1 MNARKILVTSALPYA
16 NGPIH
21 IGHLLEYIQTD
32 IWTRFQKQRGHS
44 CTYVCADDTHGT
56 PIMLKAQELGITPEQ
71 LIAEVKKDHEA
82 DFEAFYVNFDHY
94 HSTHS
99 DESREFTELIYN
111 RINAGGHI
119 SKRTIN
125 QLFDPEKEMFL
136 PDRFVK
142 GTCPR
147 CGEEDQYGDNCDK
160 CGATY
165 GPTDLIDPKSAVS
178 GATPILKDTEHFF
191 FKLQDFQDMLKSW
204 IRAGHVQE
212 QIANKLDEWLE
223 DGLREWDISRDA
235 PYFGFEIPGEPGK
248 YLYVWL
254 DAPIG
259 YMASFKALCDQR
271 DDLDFDEYWE
281 KDSTTELYHFIGK
294 DIVYFH
300 SLFWPATLTA
310 SNFRTPT
317 AVWAHGFL
325 TVNGTKMSKSKGT
338 FIKARSYLNHLNPEY
353 LRYYFAAKLNSRIDD
368 FDLNLEDF
376 QQRVNSDLVG
386 KYINIASRTAGFI
399 FKKFDGML
407 SETCAEQSLLKE
419 FQDEGEV
426 IASYYEDREF
436 GRAIK
441 AIMHL
446 ADKANQYIA
455 EKEPWKLIKTEGGE
469 AETKAI
475 CSVALNMFRLLSI
488 YLKPVLPELS
498 KNVEQFLN
506 IETLN
511 WSDHQTLLLNHKINK
526 FKPLMQRV
534 DADDVEAMIA
544 DSKQN

>member
-1 MNARKILVTSALPYA
+1 MNPRKILVTSALPYA

-32 IWTRFQKQRGHS
+32 IWTRFQKQRGHL

-71 LIAEVKKDHEA
+71 LIADVKKDHEA
-82 DFEAFYVNFDHY
+82 DFAGFFVDFDHY

-99 DESREFTELIYN
+99 DESRELTELIYN
-111 RINAGGHI
+111 RIKAGGHI
-119 SKRTIN
+119 TKRTIN

-191 FKLQDFQDMLKSW
+191 FKLQDFQDMLQSW

-223 DGLREWDISRDA
+223 EGLREWDISRDA
-235 PYFGFEIPGEPGK
+235 PYFGFEIPGQPGK

-259 YMASFKALCDQR
+259 YMASFKALCNQR

-281 KDSTTELYHFIGK
+281 KDSSTELYHFIGK

-310 SNFRTPT
+310 SDFRTPT

-368 FDLNLEDF
+368 FDINLEDF

-399 FKKFDGML
+399 FKKFDATL
-407 SETCAEQSLLKE
+407 SETCSEQALIKE

-426 IASYYEDREF
+426 IAQYYEQREF

-441 AIMHL
+441 AIMLL

-475 CSVALNMFRLLSI
+475 CSVALNMFRILSI

-498 KNVEQFLN
+498 KSVEEFLN
-506 IETLN
+506 IEPLI
-511 WSDHQTLLLNHKINK
+511 WSDHQQLLLDHKINK
-526 FKPLMQRV
+526 FKPLMQRI
-534 DADDVEAMIA
+534 DADAVEAMMT
-544 DSKQN
+544 DSK